1 MCVIACFFR
10 LLYYILAKTESVALF
25 AGDWS
30 GSCAGVFRGN
40 SKYFFSSGATFML
53 GSAGGCVGFDTGAV
67 CLSAVSSGTFRDC
80 RRVW

>member
-1 MCVIACFFR
+1 MLLLVSFVFCIIYWLKLNLLHCSMVISRVPVQGYFEGTVN
-10 LLYYILAKTESVALF
+10 I
-25 AGDWS
+25 
-30 GSCAGVFRGN
+30 
-40 SKYFFSSGATFML
+40 FFSSGATFML